1 MPVITIAQQKGGA
14 GKTTVA
20 ANLALALSDEDCR
33 VGILDTDPQGS
44 LGRWFM
50 TRCDR
55 MGDEEA
61 GLEFRTASAWGARY
75 ETRQML
81 KSCDLVVIDTPPKMG
96 YDGRPAIEV
105 ADLIVIPLTPSQID
119 LWATGPTVEMAMGEG
134 KPIISVLNRA
144 ASRTRL
150 TADMLGR
157 IAELEGHGANTM
169 LGDRVIYAETMGQGL
184 GVLEQRRSAPAATE
198 IRNFASEIRDMI
210 Y

>member
-20 ANLALALSDEDCR
+20 ANLALALSGEDCR

-55 MGDEEA
+55 MGDDEA

-157 IAELEGHGANTM
+157 IAELEGHGAKTM

-198 IRNFASEIRDMI
+198 IRNFAAEIRDMI
-210 Y
+210 F